1 MWFGTKS
8 SQIDIIISKK
18 GRHCCSVGELK
29 ITFASTCNHGC
40 KESVFNVLFNVLFL
54 VLDFPLGAPNT
65 LLKHV
70 IEGSIWGIGWGGIL
84 VGLGIQFWWLGFWSC
99 WYLSLTAV
107 FGLTFRLLVL
117 REYSYLGVYLS
128 AVTIWSLPFVI
139 SFLLL
144 MPRYALSYKKKKK
157 KSHVI
162 LIRCLLELT
171 WMLKI
176 HLDTLLPIITN
187 IINLS
192 LDTACFPS
200 TFKNALVTPLLKKPR
215 CQ

>member
-1 MWFGTKS
+1 MGPQSASPNGNRGNQTGKTGAKIALGWVGVLIRMDSGTISDAIMNSILFAKCS
-8 SQIDIIISKK
+8 SKSQIRAPKNKSWLYGTFNK
-18 GRHCCSVGELK
+18 GRHCCSSVGELK

-128 AVTIWSLPFVI
+128 AVTLWSLPFVI
-139 SFLLL
+139 CFLLL
-144 MPRYALSYKKKKK
+144 MPRYAL
-157 KSHVI
+157 
-162 LIRCLLELT
+162 T
-171 WMLKI
+171 
-176 HLDTLLPIITN
+176 
-187 IINLS
+187 
-192 LDTACFPS
+192 
-200 TFKNALVTPLLKKPR
+200 
-215 CQ
+215 